1 MGAVVR
7 VAIEFD
13 EPFWTEPRFSSR
25 AANDRLETM
34 AFLHVQGRTAFPVWW
49 TPYPVRAPLLVG
61 WRGGPGARELARR
74 SRSEIIDEAMG
85 SLATALHTSR
95 ATLWKHFVRA
105 HYHDWVNDPFSRGAY
120 SYVRVGGMHAS
131 SALARPVQGT
141 LFFVGEHLDPKG
153 RSGTVHGAIGSRGWR

>member
-141 LFFVGEHLDPKG
+141 LSFVGEHLDPKG